1 MNPGRW
7 YSARQIRESY
17 LPGLSRSELYRLLES
32 GAIQACRLG
41 RKWLISE
48 SAIQTFI
55 DVHLQPNFPSEQ
67 RDRRKRGALARSP
80 LPLGRTD
87 QSIRSMSSASRRF
100 KGGLSR

>member
-67 RDRRKRGALARSP
+67 RDRKRGALALP

-87 QSIRSMSSASRRF
+87 QKIRSMSSAPCRF
-100 KGGLSR
+100 KGGLSK